1 MCVAF
6 RSHIFT
12 YFSLFLIF
20 LVHHSPADSL
30 GDHLIS
36 QKRIF
41 EAESNHSLLRPEV
54 TTFLKSQRGYLHL
67 DGARVFCEQRP
78 NLFKVTAMVTYMSK
92 VGV

>member
-6 RSHIFT
+6 RLHILT
-12 YFSLFLIF
+12 YFSFILDIF
-20 LVHHSPADSL
+20 SYHSPADNL